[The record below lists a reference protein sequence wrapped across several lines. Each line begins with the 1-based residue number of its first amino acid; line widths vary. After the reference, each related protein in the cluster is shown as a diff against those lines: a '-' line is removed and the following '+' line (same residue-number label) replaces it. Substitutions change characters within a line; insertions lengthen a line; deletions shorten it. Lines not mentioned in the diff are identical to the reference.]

1 MYICSLLPYLDLR
14 LDLHIQL
21 STFFDAHRLN
31 KAEYIRQQ
39 MWNAIDLHRN
49 QSNTSV
55 ITAIY
60 MYEFFLPNLSLFVCI
75 FSYLPDF
82 SSNFGHTQLHYGKE
96 VRLFDN
102 FFKQVMDH

>member
-39 MWNAIDLHRN
+39 M
-49 QSNTSV
+49 
-55 ITAIY
+55 
-60 MYEFFLPNLSLFVCI
+60 
-75 FSYLPDF
+75 
-82 SSNFGHTQLHYGKE
+82 
-96 VRLFDN
+96 
-102 FFKQVMDH
+102 